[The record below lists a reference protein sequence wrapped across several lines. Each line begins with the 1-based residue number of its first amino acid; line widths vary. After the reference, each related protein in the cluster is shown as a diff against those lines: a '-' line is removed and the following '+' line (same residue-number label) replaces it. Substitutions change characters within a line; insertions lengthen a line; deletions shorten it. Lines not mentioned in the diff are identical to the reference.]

1 MARSP
6 EALIT
11 PEVLAW
17 ARDSYGLDL
26 ATASKRVGVSVEKL
40 VAWESGE
47 EKPSLA
53 KARQLAKIYKRPLA
67 VFYLPIPPKDFQT
80 LRDFRK
86 LADTEKAPIVSP
98 ELKRAIRWAAEFRE
112 TAISLMEESGE
123 SFPEL
128 KISAKLSDLP
138 EKLALEIREKLGLAW
153 KTQESW
159 RDSYQALRAWKDMI
173 EGYGILVTQVGKIP
187 LREMRALSIGESPL
201 PVIALNSKDMPNGK
215 IFSLLHE
222 LTHIL
227 LHQSGI
233 CQWDNTSRLYK
244 DEMAVEVFCNHVAGA
259 VLVPQEL
266 LLQDTIVNMNKGRKD
281 WDEEDLNLI
290 ARTFSV
296 SREVIL
302 RRLLTLGLTTN
313 SFYEMKR
320 QEFIEEYKKLNQKGG
335 KAIVKFEKRVVSSL
349 GKGFVQLAL
358 SSYYE
363 KRISLNSLCDLL
375 GVKTSYVSKI
385 EFEVMR

>member
-1 MARSP
+1 MASP
-6 EALIT
+6 KALIT

-26 ATASKRVGVSVEKL
+26 ATAAKRAGVSVEKL
-40 VAWESGE
+40 IAWESGE

-53 KARQLAKIYKRPLA
+53 KAHKLAEIYKRPLA
-67 VFYLPIPPKDFQT
+67 VFYLPTPPKDFQT

-86 LADTEKAPIVSP
+86 LADTETAPVVLP

-128 KISAKLSDLP
+128 KVSAKLSDSP
-138 EKLALEIREKLGLAW
+138 EKLALEIREKLGLSW

-159 RDSYQALRAWKDMI
+159 RDSYQALRVWKDMI
-173 EGYGILVTQVGKIP
+173 ESYGILVTQVGKIP
-187 LREMRALSIGESPL
+187 LKEMRAFSIGESPL
-201 PVIALNSKDMPNGK
+201 PVIALNSRDMPNGK

-222 LTHIL
+222 LTHII
-227 LHQSGI
+227 LHQGGI
-233 CQWDNTSRLYK
+233 CQWGNASHLYR
-244 DEMAVEVFCNHVAGA
+244 DEMAVEVFCNYVAGA
-259 VLVPQEL
+259 VLVPREQ
-266 LLQDTIVNMNKGRKD
+266 LLQDTIVAMNKGRKE
-281 WDEEDLNLI
+281 WDKEDLDMI

-296 SREVIL
+296 SREVVL

-313 SFYEMKR
+313 SFYETKR

-335 KAIVKFEKRVVSSL
+335 KVVVKFEKRVVSSL

-375 GVKTSYVSKI
+375 GVKTSYVPKI

>member
-1 MARSP
+1 MARSL

-26 ATASKRVGVSVEKL
+26 ATAAKRAGVSMEKL
-40 VAWESGE
+40 TAWENGE

-67 VFYLPIPPKDFQT
+67 VFYLPTPPKDFQT

-86 LADTEKAPIVSP
+86 LADAENTPVMSP

-112 TAISLMEESGE
+112 TALSLMEENGE

-128 KISAKLSDLP
+128 KISAKLSDSP
-138 EKLALEIREKLGLAW
+138 EKLAVEIREKLGIDWNL
-153 KTQESW
+153 QESW
-159 RDSYQALRAWKDMI
+159 RDSYQALKAWKDAI
-173 EGYGILVTQVGKIP
+173 EKFGILVTQVGKIP
-187 LREMRALSIGESPL
+187 VKEMRAFSIGEFPL
-201 PVIALNSKDMPNGK
+201 AVIAINSKDMPNGK

-233 CQWDNTSRLYK
+233 CQWDVTHKLYEE
-244 DEMAVEVFCNHVAGA
+244 EMTIEVFCNHVAGA
-259 VLVPQEL
+259 VLVPQDL
-266 LLQDTIVNMNKGRKD
+266 LLQDNIVNMNKGRKV
-281 WDEEDLNLI
+281 WDEEDLDLI
-290 ARTFSV
+290 ARSFSV
-296 SREVIL
+296 SREVVL
-302 RRLLTLGLTTN
+302 RRLLTLGLTTD
-313 SFYEMKR
+313 SFYEAKR
-320 QEFIEEYKKLNQKGG
+320 QEFIEEYKKLAQKGG
-335 KAIVKFEKRVVSSL
+335 HAVVRFEKRIVNSL

-375 GVKTSYVSKI
+375 GVKTNYVPKI
-385 EFEVMR
+385 EFEVMK

>member
-1 MARSP
+1 MARSL

-47 EKPSLA
+47 EKPSVA

-67 VFYLPIPPKDFQT
+67 VFYLPAPPKDFQT

-86 LADTEKAPIVSP
+86 LADTENAPIVSP
-98 ELKRAIRWAAEFRE
+98 ELKRAIRWTAEFRE
-112 TAISLMEESGE
+112 TAISLMEENGE

-128 KISAKLSDLP
+128 KISARLSDSP

-187 LREMRALSIGESPL
+187 LKEMRALSIGESPL

-244 DEMAVEVFCNHVAGA
+244 DEMAVEVFCNYVAGA

-281 WDEEDLNLI
+281 WDEEDLDLI
-290 ARTFSV
+290 ARNFSV
-296 SREVIL
+296 SKEVVL

-335 KAIVKFEKRVVSSL
+335 KAVVKFEKRVVNSL

-375 GVKTSYVSKI
+375 GVKTNYVPKI
-385 EFEVMR
+385 EYEVMR